1 MKDEQILAISETIL
15 EAINYLKVLVEK
27 KSYHELYQ
35 MFAMTIEGLQAIQP
49 VLVERGNAD
58 ELELFRKIERNIVLF
73 SDCIE
78 KKKEVDMIQIL
89 QFSLEPSMRE
99 LQNKLSGKVEKS
111 HVFTI
116 GIYHDKASPKEFYS
130 TERLEAL
137 FNEAKKQHC
146 DIFMFSS
153 SDVDRQTEKIQAQ
166 QKIND
171 DEKIEK
177 DLPNVVYNLF
187 PTILRGQSETE
198 KWLRERVPFMKF
210 PVGDKLGLPEKLLR
224 ESDLGYLFIPFVG
237 VTSIEKV
244 LSFLNK
250 HKRGVLKKAAAARGE
265 NIFFI
270 QQKNENRFVVEVNKK
285 PILMNKEGFTNW
297 INDYILSQRYILQQ
311 YKVFKTNK
319 NEPYDIRSHVQ
330 KDGTGQ
336 WKITKI
342 YPRIGSKKSI
352 LSNISAGGRTQD
364 ITQFL
369 IEEFGE
375 NKGSEYKA
383 KLENLSLEIVQ
394 NVDRVYNYAIDELG
408 LDLAFDE
415 TGRIWMH
422 EANGGPQTKYHEK
435 ERAVNAI
442 AYAKYLGE
450 NRMFLSNDLQEVTG
464 LRNQYKFD
472 SNQDKIRNLD
482 KNQTTIGLM
491 YDSGSTNTEYLEA
504 CAIIAN
510 YNQNNFYAFTPENID
525 YDNKVIKAK
534 IFEGFEWKER
544 VVRYPD
550 VIYDRLRMK
559 NSAAFNVPYIEF
571 TEIPFTHKLD
581 TSVLHK
587 VEISNQ
593 LSKYDQLK
601 DVIIPYVKIEN
612 NEQVLEFIES
622 HGSIILKPVHGSFAV
637 GIIKLEKVG
646 KRFIWTE
653 DEEVEYSLSQLT
665 RILTKRNIAKKY
677 FAQKFI
683 ESKSVDGNPI
693 DIRVHLIKTPAG
705 NWKVA
710 KDYVR
715 ISESGFKINTE
726 TYTTGRAFS
735 GQIAYVNRY
744 LKRNFPDNDEQLLK
758 EIERKSIEIAEC
770 FDAENGNI
778 VSEQALDLALSLEGE
793 IYLIEVNANRPGVFG
808 YEYEIARAMIPYA
821 SFLGDRKRK
830 GD

>member
-1 MKDEQILAISETIL
+1 MKDEQIIVISETIL
-15 EAINYLKVLVEK
+15 EAVSHLKVLVEN

-35 MFAMTIEGLQAIQP
+35 MFAITIEGLQAIHP
-49 VLVERGNAD
+49 VLVERDHAD
-58 ELELFRKIERNIVLF
+58 ELEIFKKIEENIMLF
-73 SDCIE
+73 SEFVE
-78 KKKEVDMIQIL
+78 KRNEGNMIQIL
-89 QFSLEPSMRE
+89 QFSLEPSVRK
-99 LQNKLSGKVEKS
+99 LKNKLSGEIEENTA
-111 HVFTI
+111 FTI
-116 GIYHDKASPKEFYS
+116 GIYHDKGSPQNFYS
-130 TERLEAL
+130 KERVEAL
-137 FNEAKKQHC
+137 FNEAEKQSC

-153 SDVDRQTEKIQAQ
+153 EDINRKKEKILVSQ
-166 QKIND
+166 ND
-171 DEKIEK
+171 SEERTER
-177 DLPNVVYNLF
+177 DLPNVIYNLF

-198 KWLRERVPFMKF
+198 KWLRDRVPFVKF

-244 LSFLNK
+244 LIFLNK
-250 HKRGVLKKAAAARGE
+250 HKKGVLKKAAAARGE

-270 QQKNENRFVVEVNKK
+270 QRKNEDRFVVEVNKK

-297 INDYILSQRYILQQ
+297 INDYIISERYILQQ
-311 YKVFKTNK
+311 YKEFKTK
-319 NEPYDIRSHVQ
+319 KQEPYDIRSHIQ
-330 KDGTGQ
+330 KDGNGQ
-336 WKITKI
+336 WEVTRI

-352 LSNISAGGRTQD
+352 LSNISVGGRTQD

-375 NKGSEYKA
+375 SKGYEYKE
-383 KLENLSLEIVQ
+383 KLENLSLEIAQ

-408 LDLAFDE
+408 LDLAFDH

-472 SNQDKIRNLD
+472 SNQDKIRDLD

-622 HGSIILKPVHGSFAV
+622 YGSIILKPVHGSFAV

-653 DEEVEYSLSQLT
+653 DEEAEYSLSQLK

-683 ESKSVDGNPI
+683 ESKSIDGNPI

-744 LKRNFPDNDEQLLK
+744 LKRNFPDNDEQLLE

-770 FDAENGNI
+770 FDVENGNI
-778 VSEQALDLALSLEGE
+778 VSEQALDLALTLAGK

-830 GD
+830 DD